1 MTKNLI
7 NSLSEEKILPVI
19 RNKDPQK
26 VMDIANAL
34 IEGGIKFLEIN
45 IENSSILEA
54 IKKISQDVTVCA
66 GGIITTMQA
75 QASIQAGA
83 SILSSPIFSMN
94 LVKFSKD
101 RHIPFIAGTSTAN
114 EAYNAWKARIPLI
127 KIYPITA
134 IGGALYIEDLLRPM
148 PFLNIMP
155 LGNVKLSEISSYITA
170 GAKVV
175 GVGRDL
181 YDGYSLSEITSR
193 TKNILKE
200 LKGLS

>member
-1 MTKNLI
+1 
-7 NSLSEEKILPVI
+7 
-19 RNKDPQK
+19 
-26 VMDIANAL
+26 
-34 IEGGIKFLEIN
+34 
-45 IENSSILEA
+45 
-54 IKKISQDVTVCA
+54 
-66 GGIITTMQA
+66 
-75 QASIQAGA
+75 
-83 SILSSPIFSMN
+83 MN

-134 IGGALYIEDLLRPM
+134 MGGALYIEDLLRPM

-155 LGNVKLSEISSYITA
+155 LGNIKLDEISSYIKA

-193 TKNILKE
+193 TKNILQE